1 MTGPGA
7 DKPPTRRQL
16 AAEQTR
22 RKLLAVALDAF
33 SRRPYAEVTI
43 GGIARSAGVA
53 HGLLSHHFNGK
64 EGLYAEAVR
73 EAGRQLRA
81 AQDVGSGEP
90 PAERI
95 RARFRAHLDFL
106 AEHEALAL
114 NLILRPAEVT
124 EVAWQA
130 FESARRD
137 GVRAICALLGLDAD
151 DPAVRPAMCAFT
163 AAADEL
169 TLQWLKDGRA
179 VGADSVV
186 AALVELLEGALRS
199 ARALAPE
206 LELDAVLARL
216 RG

>member
-1 MTGPGA
+1 MTRPGA
-7 DKPPTRRQL
+7 DRPPTRRQL

-22 RKLLAVALDAF
+22 RKLLAAALDAF

-73 EAGRQLRA
+73 EAGRLLRA
-81 AQDVGSGEP
+81 AQDTGSDAP

-95 RARFRAHLDFL
+95 RERFRAHLEFL
-106 AEHEALAL
+106 AGHEALAL

-137 GVRAICALLGLDAD
+137 GVRAICGLLGLDPD
-151 DPAVRPAMCAFT
+151 DAAVRPAMCAFT
-163 AAADEL
+163 AAADEMA
-169 TLQWLKDGRA
+169 LQWLKDGRA
-179 VGADSVV
+179 VGTDAVV
-186 AALVELLEGALRS
+186 EALVELLEGAIRS
-199 ARALAPE
+199 ARSLAPE
-206 LELDAVLARL
+206 LDLDEVLVRL
-216 RG
+216 RS